1 MSAGPQDKPERCPGI
16 RQGIIRDDDEF
27 RETVRTLG
35 GYDVSDMGKILY
47 EG

>member
-1 MSAGPQDKPERCPGI
+1 MIPREFFETDMLRRLIS
-16 RQGIIRDDDEF
+16 IIRDDNEF
-27 RETVRTLG
+27 WETVRTLG